1 VSGTITDLGSVTVG
15 EAIPAPSAA
24 QAALLLRLQASLD
37 AALQAGVSLSVN
49 LADPAAFLAQLT
61 LGLSQLS
68 ANLALFAS
76 PPSISAQASANATLT
91 AALNPAVSLQ
101 VSLAAA
107 LATAG
112 LHLFVYDGT
121 IPGAGGTI
129 QGGFDAAGLTGSA
142 KAVILVADA
151 ANTALTAAL
160 EAAFRTS

>member
-1 VSGTITDLGSVTVG
+1 MSGTIADLGSVTVG
-15 EAIPAPSAA
+15 GSIPSLAAA
-24 QAALLLRLQASLD
+24 QAALLLQLQASLS
-37 AALQAGVSLSVN
+37 AALQVGVSLSVN

-76 PPSISAQASANATLT
+76 PPSISAQASANASLT
-91 AALNPAVSLQ
+91 ASLNPAVALQ
-101 VSLAAA
+101 LSLAAT

-121 IPGAGGTI
+121 IAGAGATI
-129 QGGFDAAGLTGSA
+129 QGGFDGAGLTGSA

-151 ANTALTAAL
+151 SNTALTAAL
-160 EAAFRTS
+160 GAAFRTS